1 MGILEAKAKEM
12 LGSKFPRVVSRPDVA
27 ARQKEPGPAAPACVQ
42 PEDMNKTEALY
53 VRRLDSRKLAGEIL
67 AWRFEAL
74 TFRLAYRCHYTPDF
88 LVVTPTEI
96 QIHEIKGGY
105 VREDGLI
112 KWKMAA
118 EAHPE
123 FRFFLCKY
131 VQGHWRIQEYKRRQ
145 SCNSRPT
152 SIK

>member
-1 MGILEAKAKEM
+1 MGIPEAKAKEM
-12 LGSKFPRVVSRPDVA
+12 LGSKFPRVISRPEA
-27 ARQKEPGPAAPACVQ
+27 ACRLQENGPAGPACVD
-42 PEDMNKTEALY
+42 PESMNETEAAY
-53 VRRLDSRKLAGEIL
+53 SRRLDRRKLAGEIL

-88 LVVTPTEI
+88 LVVTPGEI
-96 QIHEIKGGY
+96 QIHEVKGGY

-123 FRFFLCKY
+123 FRFYLCKY
-131 VQGHWRIQEYKRRQ
+131 VQGHWKILEYKRR
-145 SCNSRPT
+145 
-152 SIK
+152 

>member
-1 MGILEAKAKEM
+1 
-12 LGSKFPRVVSRPDVA
+12 VVSRPEVA
-27 ARQKEPGPAAPACVQ
+27 ARQQESGPAAPACVE
-42 PEDMNKTEALY
+42 PERMNQTETLY
-53 VRRLDSRKLAGEIL
+53 SRRLDRQKLAGEIL

-88 LVVTPTEI
+88 LVVTQTEI
-96 QIHEIKGGY
+96 QIHEVKGGY

-131 VQGHWRIQEYKRRQ
+131 VQGHWKIVEYKRR
-145 SCNSRPT
+145 
-152 SIK
+152 

>member
-1 MGILEAKAKEM
+1 
-12 LGSKFPRVVSRPDVA
+12 
-27 ARQKEPGPAAPACVQ
+27 
-42 PEDMNKTEALY
+42 MNKTEAAY
-53 VRRLDSRKLAGEIL
+53 SRRLDSRKLAGEIL
-67 AWRFEAL
+67 AWRFEAI

-88 LVVTPTEI
+88 LVITPGEI
-96 QIHEIKGGY
+96 QVHEIKGGY

-123 FRFFLCKY
+123 FRFFLCKL
-131 VQGHWRIQEYKRRQ
+131 VQNHWKIVEYKRRQ